1 MQKNITATIITLN
14 EQKHIR
20 EVIENVQKICNEVI
34 VVDSFSTD
42 DTCAIA
48 EELGAK
54 VIKQKYLGDGGQ
66 KAFCEQFATNEW
78 ILSIDADERLEE
90 EAIRF
95 LEEFDFE
102 NQPYDAYS
110 FRRKSFIGKKFIRQ
124 WYPDRVVRLY
134 KKSKC
139 GYNTTGEHG
148 AVICDNVKHL
158 DIDMLH
164 YSFANFGVLVSKAD
178 RFAVNLA
185 KVRYLEGK
193 RASWYDPFLHGMGAF
208 MKGMLF
214 KGGILGGVHEWHV
227 AFASAYNSYMKYVIM
242 LEMQQD
248 PQAYGLEAN

>member
-14 EQKHIR
+14 EKKHIR
-20 EVIENVQKICNEVI
+20 DVILNVQKICNEVI
-34 VVDSFSTD
+34 IVDSFSSD
-42 DTCAIA
+42 ETCEIA
-48 EELGAK
+48 EALGAK

-90 EAIRF
+90 EAIAY
-95 LEEFDFE
+95 LQNFDFE
-102 NQPYDAYS
+102 NGEYDAYS
-110 FRRKSFIGKKFIRQ
+110 FRRKSFIGRKFIRQ

-134 KKSKC
+134 KKSAC

-148 AVICDNVKHL
+148 SVQTKNFKAL

-164 YSFANFGVLVSKAD
+164 YSFEDFAMLVRKAD

-185 KVRYLEGK
+185 KVRYAEGK
-193 RASWYDPFLHGMGAF
+193 RAIWYDPFVHGAGAF
-208 MKGMLF
+208 FKGLIL
-214 KGGILGGVHEWHV
+214 KGGIFVGLHEWHV

-242 LEMQQD
+242 LEMQ
-248 PQAYGLEAN
+248 ENE

>member
-14 EQKHIR
+14 EKKHIR
-20 EVIENVQKICNEVI
+20 DVILNVQKICNEVI
-34 VVDSFSTD
+34 IVDSFSSD
-42 DTCAIA
+42 ETCEIA
-48 EELGAK
+48 EALGAK

-90 EAIRF
+90 EAIAY
-95 LEEFDFE
+95 LQNFDFE
-102 NQPYDAYS
+102 NGEYDAYS

-134 KKSKC
+134 KKSAC

-148 AVICDNVKHL
+148 SVQTKNFKAL

-164 YSFANFGVLVSKAD
+164 YSFEDFAMLVRKAD

-185 KVRYLEGK
+185 KVRYAEGK
-193 RASWYDPFLHGMGAF
+193 RAVWYDPFVHGAGAF
-208 MKGMLF
+208 FKGLIL
-214 KGGILGGVHEWHV
+214 KGGIFGGLHEWHV

-242 LEMQQD
+242 LEMQ
-248 PQAYGLEAN
+248 ENE

>member
-1 MQKNITATIITLN
+1 MQKNITCTIITLN
-14 EQKHIR
+14 EKKHIR
-20 EVIENVQKICNEVI
+20 DVILNVQKICNEVI
-34 VVDSFSTD
+34 IVDSFSSD
-42 DTCAIA
+42 ETCEIA
-48 EELGAK
+48 ESLGAK

-90 EAIRF
+90 EAIAY
-95 LEEFDFE
+95 LQIFDFE
-102 NQPYDAYS
+102 NGDFDAYS

-134 KKSKC
+134 KKSAC

-148 AVICDNVKHL
+148 SVQTKNFKAL

-164 YSFANFGVLVSKAD
+164 YSFEDFAMLVRKAD

-185 KVRYLEGK
+185 KVRYAEGK
-193 RASWYDPFLHGMGAF
+193 RAFWSDPFVHGAGAF
-208 MKGMLF
+208 FKGLIL
-214 KGGILGGVHEWHV
+214 KGGIFGGLHEWHV

-242 LEMQQD
+242 LEMQ
-248 PQAYGLEAN
+248 ENE